1 MIQFFFIFIV
11 FFSSTKIS
19 TDDVHTYFIVW
30 NIGQGQWITLVTP
43 IECIHFDM
51 GGEHFPMS
59 KIKHYCMSKKNYT
72 YLSHSDWDHINGLKK
87 WQNTCLMNRPWA
99 KTNSN
104 NEKLLNR
111 VHLCEEQPQVGEEI
125 VILNQFQNAKM
136 NKKNLNDS
144 SQVVYL
150 KKWKILIPGDST
162 IKAEKIWTKN
172 KIIENANLLIL
183 GHHGSQTSTSNL
195 LLEKARNLKNAV
207 VSARLKKY
215 GHPHQVVIDRLKKYK
230 INILTTEKFGNLIF
244 QLN

>member
-1 MIQFFFIFIV
+1 
-11 FFSSTKIS
+11 
-19 TDDVHTYFIVW
+19 
-30 NIGQGQWITLVTP
+30 
-43 IECIHFDM
+43 
-51 GGEHFPMS
+51 
-59 KIKHYCMSKKNYT
+59 
-72 YLSHSDWDHINGLKK
+72 
-87 WQNTCLMNRPWA
+87 MNRPWA